1 MAFGRKGKGKG
12 DGDIWERSFGVPEAP
27 SEQEKLERSRIYK
40 AAKKVD
46 GIEDPRERARAYKRL
61 SVATLAVCAA
71 VLVAAMLFAPTVGDG
86 GDGQEAASGAS
97 SGQASSTASDPSKR
111 FSEVGDLT
119 WLPAADKEEL
129 LTQLSAYL
137 DAFGYE
143 EGSRARVYGFH
154 EQASG
159 ATVVYAT
166 VDKDAQ
172 CVSCALKDGKWEFT
186 KCVVPTGLEDYLKGL
201 QAEKEKAADEKAAEK
216 KAAAAGTSGQASTES
231 VIKGSDTASLSRY
244 LPSEAA
250 LRLADD
256 FAEYMSVKKHPIDK
270 STVVVRES
278 TASVNAAGNAVL
290 EVGAKAE
297 NGDTVFAEAEWR
309 PADSEFGFTIQ

>member
-71 VLVAAMLFAPTVGDG
+71 VLVAAMLFAPTVGNG

-129 LTQLSAYL
+129 LSQLSAYL
-137 DAFGYE
+137 DALGYE

-201 QAEKEKAADEKAAEK
+201 QAETEKAADAMRPTE
-216 KAAAAGTSGQASTES
+216 AGRRA
-231 VIKGSDTASLSRY
+231 
-244 LPSEAA
+244 
-250 LRLADD
+250 
-256 FAEYMSVKKHPIDK
+256 
-270 STVVVRES
+270 
-278 TASVNAAGNAVL
+278 
-290 EVGAKAE
+290 
-297 NGDTVFAEAEWR
+297 
-309 PADSEFGFTIQ
+309 